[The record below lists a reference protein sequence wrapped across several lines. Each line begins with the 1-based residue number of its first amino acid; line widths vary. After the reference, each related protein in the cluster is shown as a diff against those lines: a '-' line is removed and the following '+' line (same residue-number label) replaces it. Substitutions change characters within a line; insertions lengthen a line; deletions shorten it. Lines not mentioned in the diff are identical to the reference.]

1 MYLQLNKISK
11 IYKDRRGNEVKVL
24 DNFDLSVEKGEL
36 VALVGPSGC
45 GKTTALR
52 IIAGLEETSNGSVI
66 LNGEDIT
73 CLPPEKR
80 DMAVVFQHYALF
92 PHMSIF
98 SNVAFGLEM
107 RRFPK
112 EEINRRVLEMLA
124 TVGLKNMEGRSP
136 GELSGGQQQ
145 RVALARALVV
155 SPRVLLCDEPL
166 SNLDAALRVQMRGEI
181 KALHKKLGLT
191 TVYVTHDEDE
201 ANYLADRKI
210 VMKVQ
215 DYR

>member
-11 IYKDRRGNEVKVL
+11 IYKDRRGNEVRVL